1 MVDSFVLRSV
11 SQWDSYK
18 EPHFVHDGAPRNL
31 VFPVVRDLT
40 AICRSPTA
48 NKMAAS

>member
-1 MVDSFVLRSV
+1 VVDSFVLLSA

-18 EPHFVHDGAPRNL
+18 EPHFMQDEAPRNL

-40 AICRSPTA
+40 AILPIA
-48 NKMAAS
+48 HG